1 MPTPRLARTRT
12 PTLDHFTREE
22 VLRMV
27 GITPQQITRWERLRL
42 VEPQAG
48 GEPAEKVYTF
58 ADLVSLRTLKQLTG
72 QGISEARLLDAIQA
86 VGRQLGGAEVSLA
99 KLRISSSGSSGRN
112 LVIEYD
118 GKTLEPFSGQLLL
131 KFEAGATKLR
141 PMRKRSAGDW
151 LALALE
157 SEGDP
162 SRRLQAIDAYRHV
175 VELAPNWVEPHIN
188 MGTLLYEQGE
198 LPQAAESYRRA
209 LALDPA
215 NALAHF
221 DLGSVLDELKKF
233 GDASHHLREAVRLKP
248 DYADAHYNLARVL
261 EELGAYHEARPHWRR
276 YLELDPNSSWAKYAR
291 ERLKA
296 SEACG

>member
-1 MPTPRLARTRT
+1 MPTPRLARTHT
-12 PTLDHFTREE
+12 PTLGHFTREE
-22 VLRMV
+22 VLRLV

-42 VEPQAG
+42 VEPQAAQG
-48 GEPAEKVYTF
+48 RAEKVYTF

-72 QGISEARLLDAIQA
+72 QGISETRLLDALQA
-86 VGRQLGGAEVSLA
+86 LSRQLGGAEVSLA
-99 KLRISSSGSSGRN
+99 KLRISSSGRN

-118 GKTLEPFSGQLLL
+118 GKTLEPLSGQLLL

-141 PMRKRSAGDW
+141 SMRKRNAGEW

-162 SRRLQAIDAYRHV
+162 SLRPQAIDAYQHV
-175 VELAPNWVEPHIN
+175 VKLAPNWVEPHIN

-198 LPQAAESYRRA
+198 VLQAAESYRRA

-248 DYADAHYNLARVL
+248 DYADAYYNLARVL
-261 EELGAYHEARPHWRR
+261 EELGAYGEARSHWRR

-296 SEACG
+296 GES

>member
-1 MPTPRLARTRT
+1 MPTPRLARTPS
-12 PTLDHFTREE
+12 PTLGHFTREE
-22 VLRMV
+22 VLRLV

-42 VEPQAG
+42 VEPQAAPG
-48 GEPAEKVYTF
+48 RAEKVYTF

-72 QGISEARLLDAIQA
+72 QGISETRLLDALQA
-86 VGRQLGGAEVSLA
+86 LSRQLGGAEVSLA
-99 KLRISSSGSSGRN
+99 KLRISSSGRN

-118 GKTLEPFSGQLLL
+118 GKTLEPLSGQLLL

-141 PMRKRSAGDW
+141 PMRERSAGEW

-162 SRRLQAIDAYRHV
+162 SLRPQAMDAYRQV

-188 MGTLLYEQGE
+188 LGTLLYEQGE
-198 LPQAAESYRRA
+198 LLQAAESYRRA

-221 DLGSVLDELKKF
+221 DLGSVLDELKNF

-261 EELGAYHEARPHWRR
+261 EELGAYREARSHWRR

-296 SEACG
+296 SELKPSP

>member
-72 QGISEARLLDAIQA
+72 QGISEARLLDAIRA
-86 VGRQLGGAEVSLA
+86 LGRQLGTAEVSLA
-99 KLRISSSGSSGRN
+99 KLRIRSSGRN

-118 GKTLEPFSGQLLL
+118 GKTLEPFSGQFLL
-131 KFEAGATKLR
+131 KFEAGKLR
-141 PMRKRSAGDW
+141 PMRKRSAGEW

-162 SRRLQAIDAYRHV
+162 SLRPQAMDAYRQV

-188 MGTLLYEQGE
+188 LGTLLYEQGE
-198 LPQAAESYRRA
+198 LLQAAESYRRA

-221 DLGSVLDELKKF
+221 DLGSVLDELKNF

-261 EELGAYHEARPHWRR
+261 EELGAYREARSHWRR

-296 SEACG
+296 SELKPSP